1 MSDKEPFEYTA
12 DDFVRDVGGKLTD
25 NEIAMLAD
33 NFPTYR
39 IKNWRMTL
47 LDGIKNGKKNW
58 QILIAKL
65 EAKEIDIQ
73 SGFELGGH
81 ETMIPHKIRR
91 AAIRLQYLR
100 YRRKG
105 RTRTQADKDVRINHF
120 PDVKTG
126 TIEFNTRG
134 CLLDKKET

>member
-33 NFPTYR
+33 NFPTNR
-39 IKNWRMTL
+39 IKNCIMTL